1 VILERKQIR
10 QILAGAKRE
19 HRLPAGPDD
28 PIPDSLLDTVHP
40 LQATASSKSMGR
52 VHIVGLH
59 HQAIADM
66 TADDAK
72 AEGHRNLPEFRAWWA
87 EYAGPEATHCWSLD
101 LVVDLSE
108 HGRFLHRQSER
119 GYTTDP
125 HLAMPREPEAVEI
138 GELAPFW
145 ADLARARLDAAKGS
159 PSTKTRAQR
168 LAELENEART
178 RGLDTRRLDASI
190 DRRIAAYENLIR
202 GKRETA

>member
-10 QILAGAKRE
+10 QILAGTKRE

-28 PIPDSLLDTVHP
+28 PIPDGLLDETHP
-40 LQATASSKSMGR
+40 LQPAASKKSMGR

-72 AEGHRNLPEFRAWWA
+72 AEGHRNLPEFATWWTA
-87 EYAGPEATHCWSLD
+87 QHPDVTYCWALD
-101 LVVDLSE
+101 LVLDRSE

-159 PSTKTRAQR
+159 PSMKPRAQR
-168 LAELENEART
+168 LAELEEEARL

-202 GKRETA
+202 GKREAA